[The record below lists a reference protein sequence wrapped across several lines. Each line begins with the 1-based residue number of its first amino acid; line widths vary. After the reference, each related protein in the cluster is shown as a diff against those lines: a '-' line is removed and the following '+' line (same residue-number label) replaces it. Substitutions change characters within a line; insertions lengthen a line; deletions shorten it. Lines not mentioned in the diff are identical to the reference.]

1 MDKIRSNL
9 SESFWASKKVL
20 ITGHTG
26 FVGCWL
32 NYLLLKSNADTY
44 GLSLKDKNKEKN
56 FFDLLYFNKKKSFF
70 FNITDFNKLD
80 KLVKKIKPNIIIHL
94 AAQPLVLYSYL
105 NPLETYKTN
114 ITGTI
119 NVLRILK
126 KYKFLQTGLFFTT
139 DKVYENK
146 LKKKAFKEIDKLNGE
161 DPYSGS
167 KAASEIIINSFTKSF
182 LKNKNILVLRAG
194 NIVGGGDFN
203 KSRLIPDIVLNSI
216 KKKILYIRNKNSI
229 RPWQHILDVIFI
241 IKHLIKKTYSKKNY
255 EIFNLGP
262 NKSSINVD
270 KILKKFEKSFLIKKK
285 FSRPTNKEK
294 KSLILDTTKIK
305 QKYNLKNILTSNE
318 IFERTIS
325 WYEKYHKQK
334 IDLKKL
340 MDDDFKF
347 FIKKKNYE

>member
-1 MDKIRSNL
+1 MDKIKNTL
-9 SESFWASKKVL
+9 SDPFWNSKKVL

-32 NYLLLKSNADTY
+32 NFLLLKNKADTY
-44 GLSLKDKNKEKN
+44 GLSLKDKKKEKN
-56 FFDLLYFNKKKSFF
+56 FFNLLNFNKKKSFF
-70 FNITDFNKLD
+70 FDVSNFNKLD
-80 KLVKKIKPNIIIHL
+80 KLVRKIKPDIIIHL

-119 NVLRILK
+119 NILRILK
-126 KYKFLQTGLFFTT
+126 KYKFLKTGLFFTT

-146 LKKKAFKEIDKLNGE
+146 LKKKAFKEIDKLNGD

-167 KAASEIIINSFTKSF
+167 KAASEIIINSYTKSF

-194 NIVGGGDFN
+194 NIIGGGDYN
-203 KSRLIPDIVLNSI
+203 ESRLIPDIVLSSI

-229 RPWQHILDVIFI
+229 RPWQHILDVIFT
-241 IKHLIKKTYSKKNY
+241 IKHLIKKTYSKKKNY

-262 NKSSINVD
+262 NNSSLSVNQ
-270 KILKKFEKSFLIKKK
+270 ILKKFEKRFSIKKK
-285 FSRPTNKEK
+285 FLRSTSKEK
-294 KSLILDTTKIK
+294 KSLLLNTIKI
-305 QKYNLKNILTSNE
+305 QKRYNLKNIMTKDE
-318 IFERTIS
+318 VIDRTIS

-334 IDLKKL
+334 IDMRKL
-340 MDDDFKF
+340 LENDFKF
-347 FIKKKNYE
+347 FVKKNYE